1 MSKVVRFIDLF
12 SGLGGIRLGFE
23 QAFNAA
29 GFKTKC
35 VFTSEIKPAAVKAHQ
50 KNFPGEE
57 VYGDITKISNDKIP
71 DFDFLLAGFPCQAFS
86 KAGKQ
91 RGFTDTRGTLFFEV
105 ERILQEKR
113 PHGFVLENVK
123 GLVFH
128 DKEKSEDKI
137 GRTLST
143 ILDHLTTLGYQIS
156 WKVLPAQS
164 FGVPQIRDRI
174 YIVGT
179 LGPTPVSLLKFKEK
193 KSTFSDVMET
203 GLPTVDSDFTRR
215 LFARF
220 KPEEVFGKAI
230 RDKRGG
236 EGNIHSWQLGL
247 RGDVT
252 EEECRLLNALLLE
265 RRKHSWAEI
274 IGIDWQDGMALT
286 AQQISTFF
294 KSTRLQKMLTRLTKL
309 GYLSYEHPKKRVLVS
324 PKTTERTSAV
334 YDRVPD
340 ETKPKGY
347 NIVTGRLSFE
357 FSRIFSPNEV
367 VPTVTAMDMSRM
379 GVVDGNGLRRLT
391 LKEGLGLF
399 GYPDTY
405 SLEDFE
411 GDDKKIA
418 DGYDL
423 LGNTVCVPVIKAVCS
438 RLAKD
443 FKERKT

>member
-1 MSKVVRFIDLF
+1 M
-12 SGLGGIRLGFE
+12 
-23 QAFNAA
+23 
-29 GFKTKC
+29 
-35 VFTSEIKPAAVKAHQ
+35 
-50 KNFPGEE
+50 
-57 VYGDITKISNDKIP
+57 
-71 DFDFLLAGFPCQAFS
+71 
-86 KAGKQ
+86 
-91 RGFTDTRGTLFFEV
+91 
-105 ERILQEKR
+105 
-113 PHGFVLENVK
+113 
-123 GLVFH
+123 
-128 DKEKSEDKI
+128 
-137 GRTLST
+137 
-143 ILDHLTTLGYQIS
+143 
-156 WKVLPAQS
+156 LPAQS

>member
-29 GFKTKC
+29 GFKTQC
-35 VFTSEIKPAAVKAHQ
+35 VFTSEIKSAAVKAHQ
-50 KNFPGEE
+50 RNFPGEV
-57 VYGDITKISNDKIP
+57 VYGDITKVGNEQIP

-179 LGPTPVSLLKFKEK
+179 LGPTPISLLKFKEK

-220 KPEEVFGKAI
+220 KPEKVFGKAI

-265 RRKHSWAEI
+265 RRKHSWAKI

-286 AQQISTFF
+286 TQQISTFF
-294 KSTRLQKMLTRLTKL
+294 KSTHLQKMLTRLTEL

-438 RLAKD
+438 RLAKE

>member
-29 GFKTKC
+29 GFKTQC
-35 VFTSEIKPAAVKAHQ
+35 VFTSEIKSAAVKAHQ
-50 KNFPGEE
+50 RNFPGEV
-57 VYGDITKISNDKIP
+57 VYGDITKVGNDQIP

-179 LGPTPVSLLKFKEK
+179 LGPTPISLLKFKEK

-220 KPEEVFGKAI
+220 KPE
-230 RDKRGG
+230 
-236 EGNIHSWQLGL
+236 
-247 RGDVT
+247 VT
-252 EEECRLLNALLLE
+252 
-265 RRKHSWAEI
+265 
-274 IGIDWQDGMALT
+274 
-286 AQQISTFF
+286 
-294 KSTRLQKMLTRLTKL
+294 
-309 GYLSYEHPKKRVLVS
+309 
-324 PKTTERTSAV
+324 
-334 YDRVPD
+334 
-340 ETKPKGY
+340 
-347 NIVTGRLSFE
+347 
-357 FSRIFSPNEV
+357 
-367 VPTVTAMDMSRM
+367 
-379 GVVDGNGLRRLT
+379 
-391 LKEGLGLF
+391 
-399 GYPDTY
+399 
-405 SLEDFE
+405 
-411 GDDKKIA
+411 
-418 DGYDL
+418 
-423 LGNTVCVPVIKAVCS
+423 
-438 RLAKD
+438 
-443 FKERKT
+443 